1 MPNTFLN
8 LEISRGDGVG
18 DSSDTGLT
26 AATKTFIYPGTP
38 AGRFAVEGSH
48 DGYTWAVVIGR
59 ERTQQAFFS
68 GNRSQVLTVDA
79 VVKQLRV
86 RATGTRGVACPE
98 GIGLGAPPAAGKNVF
113 AQLPVPKDGDR
124 GEPFDL
130 GAKTGLLKTF
140 ILGEGAQS
148 STGFSVLASVDGE
161 RFGEVLRLQGGNQD
175 RMRTVAAVCR
185 FLRIDRIGPG
195 VCPHITVGAEGL
207 AEAQSGS
214 GGNGGNS
221 DATALITLSDERAAA
236 TSSASDEE
244 VLREFYVPLAVGSWP
259 HGIEATLSAFC
270 ATEGD
275 EDGRAVFNLR
285 MGGRPGRADGDALI
299 HITGRGQ
306 GSAEVATSHAF
317 SQPYEPTTLIKVTGK
332 GDGTVRAALR
342 SLVITFHA
350 PE

>member
-8 LEISRGDGVG
+8 LEIPRGDGVG
-18 DSSDTGLT
+18 DPSDTGLT

-48 DGYTWAVVIGR
+48 DGHTWAVVIGR
-59 ERTQQAFFS
+59 ERAQQAFFS

-124 GEPFDL
+124 GDPFDL
-130 GAKTGLLKTF
+130 GPKTGLLKTF

-207 AEAQSGS
+207 AEAQSAEGGS
-214 GGNGGNS
+214 SGDG
-221 DATALITLSDERAAA
+221 TALITLSDERAVA

-244 VLREFYVPLAVGSWP
+244 VLREFYVPLAGPSWP
-259 HGIEATLSAFC
+259 RGIEATLSAFC
-270 ATEGD
+270 GTEGD
-275 EDGRAVFNLR
+275 EEGGKAVFNLR
-285 MGGRPGRADGDALI
+285 TGGRAGRADGDILT
-299 HITGRGQ
+299 HVTGRGS
-306 GSAEVATSHAF
+306 GSPEVATSHPF
-317 SQPYEPTTLIKVTGK
+317 SQPDEPTTLVKVTAK
-332 GDGTVRAALR
+332 GDGSARATLR
-342 SLVITFHA
+342 SLVITFQR
-350 PE
+350 PG